1 MCLSCFR
8 RVSLEYLIKRSR
20 GRFFVRARRR
30 KLGQVF
36 ESVPV
41 VFSYEEVGLYG
52 GGVDGSDVEG
62 AFVTF
67 GVSGIDVAIA

>member
-8 RVSLEYLIKRSR
+8 RVSSFVECSQNLYR
-20 GRFFVRARRR
+20 GR
-30 KLGQVF
+30 QVF

-41 VFSYEEVGLYG
+41 VFSYEEVGLYGG